1 MRERFVPAE
10 NKLVIV
16 PLQSDIK
23 AEADGKVN
31 TIYEFYRLGGASDAK
46 KAITAAT
53 GIEIDRYMKFSKDSF
68 TLFSNFMG
76 NVDYEVPYNLVYENE
91 TTGESTI
98 IKSGRQTLDSGT
110 LRKVLTF
117 PNFKGGEEYRAK
129 VVGTITVDLINSGA
143 SGMLRDGLDSV
154 FTSVINS
161 DLETDITK
169 YDYDE
174 AKPAI
179 EYVLDAT
186 STPAQVGI
194 PAPESRLKQYPFEFS
209 GGMRQ
214 RIIIAIA
221 LACNPKLIVADEPT
235 TALDVTVQAQIL
247 DLLRKITE
255 ESDAGV
261 IIITHDLGVV
271 ASLCDRISIMYGGNI
286 MEEGTTDEI
295 FYDPKHPYTK
305 GLLNSI
311 ANSNADHREPLKP
324 IPGTPPDLLKLGD
337 QCPFASRCS
346 EAMEICTKATP
357 LVTEFGETHKCK
369 CWLHCKERWQEVMK
383 GEDAHE

>member
-1 MRERFVPAE
+1 MSEQLVEVKDLKVTYYQNGVETPVVRNVSFEIKKNETLGLVGESGSGKSVTSKAIMRLIAEPPGKIANGEILFEGKNLLKMKEKQMQKVRGKDIAMIFQEPMTSLNPLYTCGSQIAEAILLHNKCSKQEARERAVE
-10 NKLVIV
+10 LLK
-16 PLQSDIK
+16 
-23 AEADGKVN
+23 
-31 TIYEFYRLGGASDAK
+31 
-46 KAITAAT
+46 
-53 GIEIDRYMKFSKDSF
+53 M
-68 TLFSNFMG
+68 
-76 NVDYEVPYNLVYENE
+76 
-91 TTGESTI
+91 
-98 IKSGRQTLDSGT
+98 
-110 LRKVLTF
+110 
-117 PNFKGGEEYRAK
+117 
-129 VVGTITVDLINSGA
+129 
-143 SGMLRDGLDSV
+143 
-154 FTSVINS
+154 
-161 DLETDITK
+161 
-169 YDYDE
+169 
-174 AKPAI
+174 
-179 EYVLDAT
+179 
-186 STPAQVGI
+186 VGI

-235 TALDVTVQAQIL
+235 TALDVTVQAQIMELIGSLQKEL
-247 DLLRKITE
+247 DM
-255 ESDAGV
+255 AV
-261 IIITHDLGVV
+261 ILVTHDLGVV

>member
-1 MRERFVPAE
+1 MNNPIVTIEKQMTEGIRFHT
-10 NKLVIV
+10 KC
-16 PLQSDIK
+16 SK
-23 AEADGKVN
+23 KEAVQ
-31 TIYEFYRLGGASDAK
+31 R
-46 KAITAAT
+46 
-53 GIEIDRYMKFSKDSF
+53 
-68 TLFSNFMG
+68 
-76 NVDYEVPYNLVYENE
+76 
-91 TTGESTI
+91 
-98 IKSGRQTLDSGT
+98 
-110 LRKVLTF
+110 
-117 PNFKGGEEYRAK
+117 
-129 VVGTITVDLINSGA
+129 
-143 SGMLRDGLDSV
+143 
-154 FTSVINS
+154 
-161 DLETDITK
+161 
-169 YDYDE
+169 
-174 AKPAI
+174 AI
-179 EYVLDAT
+179 ELMKM
-186 STPAQVGI
+186 VGI

-247 DLLRKITE
+247 DLLKDITK
-255 ESDAGV
+255 ESNAGV

-311 ANSNADHREPLKP
+311 ANSNVDHREPLKP

-346 EAMEICTKATP
+346 EAMEICTKASP

-369 CWLHCKERWQEVMK
+369 CWLHCKERWHEVWK
-383 GEDAHE
+383 GEDAYE

>member
-1 MRERFVPAE
+1 
-10 NKLVIV
+10 
-16 PLQSDIK
+16 
-23 AEADGKVN
+23 
-31 TIYEFYRLGGASDAK
+31 
-46 KAITAAT
+46 
-53 GIEIDRYMKFSKDSF
+53 MK
-68 TLFSNFMG
+68 M
-76 NVDYEVPYNLVYENE
+76 
-91 TTGESTI
+91 
-98 IKSGRQTLDSGT
+98 
-110 LRKVLTF
+110 
-117 PNFKGGEEYRAK
+117 
-129 VVGTITVDLINSGA
+129 
-143 SGMLRDGLDSV
+143 
-154 FTSVINS
+154 
-161 DLETDITK
+161 
-169 YDYDE
+169 
-174 AKPAI
+174 
-179 EYVLDAT
+179 
-186 STPAQVGI
+186 VGI

-247 DLLRKITE
+247 DLLKDNTK
-255 ESDAGV
+255 ESNAGV

-311 ANSNADHREPLKP
+311 ANSNVDHREPLKP

-346 EAMEICTKATP
+346 EAMEICTKASP

-369 CWLHCKERWQEVMK
+369 CWLHCKERWHEVLK
-383 GEDAHE
+383 GEDAYE